1 MKLLISNDDGVF
13 AMGIRALADNL
24 ADAGHQV
31 VVVCPDRE
39 RSATGHGLTLHDPIR
54 AEQVEGVFHPQIQAW
69 ACSGTPSDCV
79 KLALGA
85 ILDSPPDMVL
95 SGINQG
101 ANLGTDV
108 LYSGTVSAAME
119 GVIEGIPAI
128 ALSLTSFTSRNFQ
141 TAAQFA
147 RQLLDTIKVQPL
159 PEPMLLNINIP
170 PVEAADIKGCVIARQ
185 GVRRYID
192 MFEKRIDPRGKTY
205 YWLAGEVLEPVA
217 HDEDSYQL
225 LAEKLQQLPQFKAL
239 AQMPTDVIAI
249 QDNWITM
256 TPLQYNL
263 TSHLGMVQLQAWQAQ
278 DDRLRLRPDST
289 DAAMKP

>member
-13 AMGIRALADNL
+13 AMGIRTLADTL
-24 ADAGHQV
+24 AAAGHQV
-31 VVVCPDRE
+31 VAVCPDRE

-54 AEQVEGVFHPQIQAW
+54 AELVEGVFHPQIQAW

-128 ALSLTSFTSRNFQ
+128 AFSLTSFTSRDFAP
-141 TAAQFA
+141 AAQFA
-147 RQLLDTIKVQPL
+147 RQLLDTIKAQPL

-170 PVEAADIKGCVIARQ
+170 PVAAADMPGCVIARQ

-192 MFEKRIDPRGKTY
+192 MFEKRVDPRGKTY
-205 YWLAGEVLEPVA
+205 YWLSGEVLEPVA

-225 LAEKLQQLPQFKAL
+225 LAEKLQQLPQFQSL

-263 TSHLGMVQLQAWQAQ
+263 TSHWGMMQLQAWQAQ
-278 DDRLRLRPDST
+278 CDRSPLRPDASDGT
-289 DAAMKP
+289 VKS